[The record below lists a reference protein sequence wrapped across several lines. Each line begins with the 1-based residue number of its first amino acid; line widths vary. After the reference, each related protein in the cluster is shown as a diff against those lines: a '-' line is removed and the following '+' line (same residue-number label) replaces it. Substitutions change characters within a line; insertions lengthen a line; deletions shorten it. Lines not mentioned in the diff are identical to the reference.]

1 MNETFET
8 RYLKYVLSEIER
20 CIALLDLSRGLD
32 LKKSLAFLEKQNSWG
47 NLYEMSPGRLTSVRR
62 HINRAIDLQ
71 SNDTEGLRD
80 RYHALKVMADSPYF
94 GKITFVNKPDSEEA
108 LAACSADDWQE
119 PEDIYIGIRDFYL
132 PGSKFR
138 LVYDWRDPLSTM
150 FYNYSLGPASYE
162 AGEKAVNAQLLD
174 KLQFHIEGGQLQYV
188 LEIGETIDDELL
200 KRELSRAST
209 PKMQT
214 IVNTI
219 QREQNAAIRDETTQY
234 LAVLGFAGS
243 GKTSIAL
250 HRIAFL
256 LYRNSRLQSSDILIL
271 SPNKIFS
278 NYISTVL
285 PELGEENIMEV
296 SFKDLVL
303 HELKDIPCETRAM
316 QLERLLNEEDPNA
329 MNLIQFKKSTTFVN
343 KLKAFPAYFGLHF
356 TTFEDINVFG
366 TIFDGRKLEHLFFEK
381 FYSEP
386 VFVRISHMAEFLC
399 DVVET
404 KQQVSI
410 SAEKRQQILEDL
422 LSFVNLT
429 SLTDIYRAFLKWANV
444 AEASQFTGGRLP
456 NEDVFPMI
464 YLKYLLFGNREFSR
478 IKHLIIDEMQD
489 YSIVQYEIIKMMV
502 HCPITFLGDSSQAIL
517 GGNVNVVLKS
527 VFPQIKNVEL
537 KQSYRSTYE
546 ITKFSS
552 AFMQIPGVIPFE
564 RHGALPVL
572 YSCPDPRQERQ
583 KLRSLI
589 EECQREGYSSIAIL
603 SRSEKEAARY
613 YRRFKKEL
621 PDTLELTL
629 ITAGDREFVS
639 GAVVT
644 CSLLSKGLEFDAVLI
659 PNVSDTTCHSPLEYR
674 LLYVAC
680 TRALHKLCLFTPQ
693 EAPPKVFAKAEGL
706 YRFEPAS

>member
-32 LKKSLAFLEKQNSWG
+32 LKKSLAFLEKQSSWG
-47 NLYEMSPGRLTSVRR
+47 NLYEMSPQKLQSVRQR
-62 HINRAIDLQ
+62 INRTIDFQ
-71 SNDTEGLRD
+71 SNDTEAMRD
-80 RYHALKVMADSPYF
+80 RYHSLKTMASSPYF
-94 GKITFVNKPDSEEA
+94 GKITFVSKPESKEN
-108 LAACSADDWQE
+108 LTADNSDAWQE
-119 PEDIYIGIRDFYL
+119 PEDIYIGVRDFYL
-132 PGSKFR
+132 LGSNFR

-162 AGEKAVNAQLLD
+162 TAERTVNTQLLD

-219 QREQNAAIRDETTQY
+219 QQEQNVAIRDETTKY

-256 LYRNSRLQSSDILIL
+256 LYRNRKLQSSDILIL

-285 PELGEENIMEV
+285 PQLGEENIMEI

-303 HELKDIPCETRAM
+303 HELMDIPCETRAM
-316 QLERLLNEEDPNA
+316 QLERLLNEDDPNA
-329 MNLIQFKKSTTFVN
+329 MNVIQFKKSTTFVN
-343 KLKAFPAYFGLHF
+343 KLKAFPSYFGLHF

-366 TIFDGRKLEHLFFEK
+366 TVFDGRKLEHLFFDK
-381 FYSEP
+381 FYTEP

-399 DVVET
+399 DVVES
-404 KQQVSI
+404 KQQVTI
-410 SAEKRQQILEDL
+410 STEKRQLILEDL
-422 LSFVNLT
+422 LSFLNLT

-444 AEASQFTGGRLP
+444 TEASQFTGGRLP
-456 NEDVFPMI
+456 AEDVFPMI

-489 YSIVQYEIIKMMV
+489 YSLVQYEIIKMMV
-502 HCPITFLGDSSQAIL
+502 RCPITFLGDSTQAIL
-517 GGNVNVVLKS
+517 GGNVNVVLKT
-527 VFPQIKNVEL
+527 VFPQIKNVEI
-537 KQSYRSTYE
+537 KQSYRSTFE
-546 ITKFSS
+546 ITKFTS
-552 AFMQIPGVIPFE
+552 AFMQIPGVVPFE
-564 RHGALPVL
+564 RHGTLPVL

-583 KLRSLI
+583 KIRELI
-589 EECQREGYSSIAIL
+589 EEYQRDGYTSIAIL
-603 SRSEKEAARY
+603 GRSEKEAGKY
-613 YRRFKKEL
+613 YRRLKREL

-629 ITAGDREFVS
+629 ITAGDREFVN
-639 GAVVT
+639 GTVVT

-693 EAPPKVFAKAEGL
+693 DTPPKVLSKAEG
-706 YRFEPAS
+706 YFQFITAS